1 MKVTVKSLLALILLA
16 AFLSVHAAPRQVSA
30 VLRNSGSGWVALND
44 ADHKPI
50 GISSVSSDSTGIT
63 VNFSFTAKTVR
74 FFIVAADET
83 YAVQR
88 ALVCGAS
95 VGLSHAVIQCS
106 QYGQP
111 GAVNPATLVLPSS
124 NLWVHGVFED
134 AE

>member
-1 MKVTVKSLLALILLA
+1 MIRRLILAAVLLSAILA
-16 AFLSVHAAPRQVSA
+16 QAAPRQVSA
-30 VLRNSGSGWVALND
+30 ILRNTGSGWMALND

-50 GISSVSSDSTGIT
+50 GITSVSSDSTGIT

-95 VGLSHAVIQCS
+95 VGLSQAVIQCS